1 MDDSTSK
8 PRARFIAT
16 REAFVWLYVIA
27 LAVVGAVAW
36 GLFIHGESPHADP
49 HLPWWA
55 VALGF
60 AFAEVCVV
68 HVRFRRSAHSFSL
81 ADLPFVFGLVFASG
95 DAFVIGALVGT
106 GIVWGLIRRLEVVKL
121 CFNLAQLALAAS
133 LAAGVLRLVAGDADA
148 LQPATWVGLYAATL
162 SSGAL
167 TILLLGGAMAIAEGD
182 VRPPM
187 LVQMFATDALVTLIN
202 ASIAIAAALVVA
214 TDPRAVPVLLVPA
227 LTVFA
232 VYRA

>member
-1 MDDSTSK
+1 MDDPTSRK
-8 PRARFIAT
+8 VASRATA
-16 REAFVWLYVIA
+16 VWLYVMVLGLLAAGAWA
-27 LAVVGAVAW
+27 LVLRGDP
-36 GLFIHGESPHADP
+36 PHADP

-60 AFAEVCVV
+60 AFAEICVV

-106 GIVWGLIRRLEVVKL
+106 GIVWGLIRRLEPVKL
-121 CFNLAQLALAAS
+121 AFNLSQLALGAS
-133 LAAGVLRLVAGDADA
+133 LAAGVASLRGGQADA
-148 LQPATWVGLYAATL
+148 LQPATWIGVYAATL
-162 SSGAL
+162 TSGAL
-167 TILLLGGAMAIAEGD
+167 TILLLGGAIAIAEGN

-214 TDPRAVPVLLVPA
+214 TDPRAVPVLLGPA
-227 LTVFA
+227 L
-232 VYRA
+232 

>member
-1 MDDSTSK
+1 MVEKTNSGRRLK
-8 PRARFIAT
+8 APT
-16 REAFVWLYVIA
+16 REVFVWLYVIA
-27 LAVVGAVAW
+27 LALLAAGAWA
-36 GLFIHGESPHADP
+36 LFTHGTPAHATP
-49 HLPWWA
+49 LLPWWA

-133 LAAGVLRLVAGDADA
+133 LAAGMLRLVAGDADA
-148 LQPATWVGLYAATL
+148 
-162 SSGAL
+162 
-167 TILLLGGAMAIAEGD
+167 
-182 VRPPM
+182 
-187 LVQMFATDALVTLIN
+187 
-202 ASIAIAAALVVA
+202 
-214 TDPRAVPVLLVPA
+214 
-227 LTVFA
+227 
-232 VYRA
+232 